1 MSYRNGYLLAA
12 GWLLT
17 VWCLPSFAQIE
28 EITVTAR
35 RVRENQQDT
44 PISVTTVTP
53 ESLEHKQIFRTDD
66 LDQTTPNM
74 VFDSSARLAGNNSGI
89 VITIRGIGQ
98 TDPTP
103 DVDPG
108 VGLYI
113 DDVYMGHGVGGLL
126 DFRDIESV
134 QVLRGPQGALFGR
147 NTIGGAVLI
156 STRDPGKEFGV
167 NVKGTLGSDKL
178 RDGFIGADLPISD
191 TLGARIT
198 FGKRKQDGYIAYPAL
213 NTEVGDTNT
222 YTATGKLRWTPGE
235 HIDVRLALDFST
247 ADERGPALTN
257 VALNPAS
264 AFPRTVSYAA
274 GCPGMLP
281 PPNPNAPSPSNVP
294 LIDDPRCANNFRL
307 GGPYVNNGT
316 FPVKSYLRN
325 RGASLTARYDLTDA
339 LAVKSISSY
348 RAIDW
353 IGSRDADGTAF
364 PILATEYDTSGS
376 QWSQELQL
384 LYNSTRLTAVGGV
397 YYFRE
402 RSDDHLV
409 VSFTPPGTAPNGTRN
424 CDCNLVKNHSWAVFT
439 NWIYKVTDA
448 WSIDLGER
456 YTSDTKGS
464 LPNEYDF
471 RTPNVKWLPVELYEH
486 TFTKPT
492 FSGST
497 SYRWTRDIMTYFS
510 YSQGFKGGGWNSH
523 FNRPIQPTDPH
534 LFREET
540 ANSFELGVKTDLF
553 DRHLRLNGAVF
564 TTAYHNMQFTY
575 RIGVA
580 PFLFNTGKATING
593 GELELTWVPTDAWL
607 IEAGVGTLHGK
618 IDKVDP
624 LVNAVTA
631 VSTQNR
637 LPFTP
642 DWQANAGVSYQVHAA
657 NTLLT
662 PRVDVFYQTRT
673 YFDEGNTPQI
683 AQLDPI
689 VLLGA
694 SVAFEVPQKNW
705 RVIAG
710 GRNLTDKK
718 YSQGGNPSYTTSS
731 GYAEASYVR
740 GREYYVSFV
749 YDLHG
754 H

>member
-1 MSYRNGYLLAA
+1 MSYPNGYLVAA
-12 GWLLT
+12 AWLLT
-17 VWCLPSFAQIE
+17 ASCPAAFAQIE

-156 STRDPGKEFGV
+156 STRDPGKQFGV
-167 NVKGTLGSDKL
+167 NVKGSLGSDKL

-213 NTEVGDTNT
+213 HTEVGDTNT

-235 HIDVRLALDFST
+235 HVDVRLALDFST

-294 LIDDPRCANNFRL
+294 LIDDPRCANNFLL

-325 RGASLTARYDLTDA
+325 RGASLNVRYDLTDS

-364 PILATEYDTSGS
+364 PILATEYDTSAS

-384 LYNSTRLTAVGGV
+384 LYSSTRLTAVGGV

-456 YTSDTKGS
+456 YTADTKGS
-464 LPNEYDF
+464 LPDEYDF
-471 RTPNVKWLPVELYEH
+471 RTPNVKWLPVELYEQ
-486 TFTKPT
+486 TFRKPT

-497 SYRWTRDIMTYFS
+497 SYRWTRDVMTYFS
-510 YSQGFKGGGWNSH
+510 YSQGFK
-523 FNRPIQPTDPH
+523 
-534 LFREET
+534 
-540 ANSFELGVKTDLF
+540 
-553 DRHLRLNGAVF
+553 
-564 TTAYHNMQFTY
+564 
-575 RIGVA
+575 
-580 PFLFNTGKATING
+580 
-593 GELELTWVPTDAWL
+593 
-607 IEAGVGTLHGK
+607 
-618 IDKVDP
+618 
-624 LVNAVTA
+624 
-631 VSTQNR
+631 
-637 LPFTP
+637 
-642 DWQANAGVSYQVHAA
+642 
-657 NTLLT
+657 
-662 PRVDVFYQTRT
+662 
-673 YFDEGNTPQI
+673 
-683 AQLDPI
+683 
-689 VLLGA
+689 
-694 SVAFEVPQKNW
+694 
-705 RVIAG
+705 
-710 GRNLTDKK
+710 
-718 YSQGGNPSYTTSS
+718 
-731 GYAEASYVR
+731 
-740 GREYYVSFV
+740 
-749 YDLHG
+749 
-754 H
+754 